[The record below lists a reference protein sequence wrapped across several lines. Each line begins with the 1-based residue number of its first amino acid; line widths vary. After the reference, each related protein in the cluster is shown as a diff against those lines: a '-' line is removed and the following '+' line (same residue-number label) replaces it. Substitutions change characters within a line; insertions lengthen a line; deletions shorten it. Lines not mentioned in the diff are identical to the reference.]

1 MENEE
6 KQVEAIEQQETQAT
20 ETVTTIAGNSATAA
34 TGDTEQTTAESPAT
48 NTEVEAETK
57 PEEIVYDFKDIIE
70 NTEGFAFDEAKQG
83 EFAELIKGSGISN
96 EKAGEIVKYGMK
108 LVQGTISQVEAA
120 RNEQITKWGEEAKTA
135 LGAGFDKTVALVG
148 VAVEHLEK
156 DFPGIRAALNE
167 TGAGNRIE
175 IIRAFEKMGQLLQ
188 EDPGMATQAATQQVN
203 DLSKTL
209 YPKTDFSRYV

>member
-6 KQVEAIEQQETQAT
+6 KQVETTEQQETQAT
-20 ETVTTIAGNSATAA
+20 ETATTIAGNSATAA
-34 TGDTEQTTAESPAT
+34 TGDAEQTTAESPAT
-48 NTEVEAETK
+48 NTEPAEAK

-148 VAVEHLEK
+148 IAVEHLER

-188 EDPGMATQAATQQVN
+188 GDPGMATQAAAQQVN